1 MFLTAILLRIFFDL
15 NFISFSWLLCRFSFN
30 LEFFLIIKCKDARI
44 ACDVLKIMCFKD
56 FFFQKSFRVSK
67 VSVGRVFYDF
77 LLEWSV
83 QWVFSEQKYHFRL
96 KTEYSYFMTVLVLF
110 QFVELILW
118 IKKVI
123 IICVVKN
130 TIRTTNVCSKG
141 CVSSFFNKFL
151 CVFHS
156 KYTGF
161 SSWMKV
167 FRLKRKD
174 KTINQFIHFYW
185 NSSF

>member
-1 MFLTAILLRIFFDL
+1 MCLTAILLRIFFDL

-118 IKKVI
+118 IKKSDHYLRSQKYDQNHKCLLQRMCI
-123 IICVVKN
+123 VVFQQ
-130 TIRTTNVCSKG
+130 ILMCF
-141 CVSSFFNKFL
+141 SFKIHRIFKLNE
-151 CVFHS
+151 
-156 KYTGF
+156 TF
-161 SSWMKV
+161 SIETQ
-167 FRLKRKD
+167 R
-174 KTINQFIHFYW
+174 
-185 NSSF
+185 